1 MNFRIGIKP
10 SILLILIATSF
21 QSLALGP
28 TTASNAHFSATNDY
42 QANQP
47 TNSHISLKGEDVR
60 VIAYKEFHAGV
71 TAYKAGQFDLAAL
84 LFSDSLAGLSASGTL
99 LNLGLAEWRT
109 GKSGAAILAWEQSAY
124 LNPFDVSAQENLS
137 FARDIIFVNQP
148 ELSRCELASTW
159 LPASWWAWLA
169 CGSLWVAVGMMTLPG
184 FFRLPKS
191 NWHQTLAALSLGIF
205 ILSLAPNYG
214 VMTRATIGII
224 VEKNTALR
232 LTPTRSA
239 ASITLLSAGE
249 PIRQLRVR
257 GEYIFVHS
265 QSGNGWIKLQQV
277 KFICP

>member
-1 MNFRIGIKP
+1 MNFRIGIK
-10 SILLILIATSF
+10 SVILLLLVAICS
-21 QSLALGP
+21 QSLASTA
-28 TTASNAHFSATNDY
+28 TTESNEQFSETIDY
-42 QANQP
+42 QANQS
-47 TNSHISLKGEDVR
+47 TNSHIRLKGEDIHA
-60 VIAYKEFHAGV
+60 IAYKDFDAGV
-71 TAYKAGQFDLAAL
+71 TAYKAGQFELAAH

-109 GKSGAAILAWEQSAY
+109 GKSGAAILSWEQSAY
-124 LNPFDVSAQENLS
+124 LNPFDHSAQVNLS
-137 FARDIIFVNQP
+137 FARDIIFVNEP

-159 LPASWWAWLA
+159 LPSSWWAWLA
-169 CGSLWVAVGMMTLPG
+169 CGSLWLAVGMMTLPG

-191 NWHQTLAALSLGIF
+191 NWHQTLAALALGIF

-214 VMTRATIGII
+214 VVTRATIGII
-224 VEKNTALR
+224 VEKNTALC

-239 ASITLLSAGE
+239 ATITSLSAGE

-265 QSGNGWIKLQQV
+265 QSGNGWIKQQQV